1 MPLEL
6 SVSRLKAVADPTRVR
21 LLLLLARGEA
31 TVGELQQ
38 ILAQSQPR
46 VSRHLRLLA
55 DAGLVERFRDG
66 QFIYYRLAREPF
78 AREIANLLEEEAGH
92 DDPQL
97 QADADALAKM
107 LRARRRAAFSGP
119 ALVAAA
125 HTGVRP
131 PAADLET
138 ALEELLGSFDFRD
151 VLDVGC
157 GGGAL
162 LPWLSARADNV
173 TGADTARPM
182 RLLARSRTQAEGL
195 SNCTVRAADL
205 QALPFAGQSF
215 DLVILDEV
223 LGSSADLPAALS
235 EATRVLRPDA
245 RLVILDRLEPAA
257 RQLSAEQTG
266 LAENQ
271 LNAALASAGLRVTG
285 RGWLPGRAPDYA
297 ALAAV
302 PVSAALRTGTDG

>member
-6 SVSRLKAVADPTRVR
+6 SVTRLKAAADPTRVR

-31 TVGELQQ
+31 TVGELQE

-55 DAGLVERFRDG
+55 EADLVERFRDG
-66 QFIYYRLAREPF
+66 QSIYYRLGRAPF
-78 AREIANLLEEEAGH
+78 AREIAGLLAAEAGH
-92 DDPQL
+92 TDTQL
-97 QADADALAKM
+97 QADATALDQ
-107 LRARRRAAFSGP
+107 LLHVRRRAAFSGP
-119 ALVAAA
+119 ALLAAA
-125 HTGVRP
+125 QTGARP
-131 PAADLET
+131 AAADLET
-138 ALEELLGSFDFRD
+138 ALEELLAGVDFRD

-162 LPWLSARADNV
+162 LAWLGTRADNV

-182 RLLARSRTQAEGL
+182 RLLARARIQAEGL

-205 QALPFAGQSF
+205 HALPFADQGF

-223 LGSSADLPAALS
+223 LGSSDALPVALN
-235 EATRVLRPDA
+235 EARRVLRADG
-245 RLVILDRLEPAA
+245 RLVILDRVEPAA
-257 RQLSAEQTG
+257 RQLSAERAG

-271 LNAALASAGLRVTG
+271 LNTALAAAGLRVTH
-285 RGWLPGRAPDYA
+285 RGWLPGRAPSYA
-297 ALAAV
+297 ALVAV
-302 PVSAALRTGTDG
+302 PATAALRTGTDG